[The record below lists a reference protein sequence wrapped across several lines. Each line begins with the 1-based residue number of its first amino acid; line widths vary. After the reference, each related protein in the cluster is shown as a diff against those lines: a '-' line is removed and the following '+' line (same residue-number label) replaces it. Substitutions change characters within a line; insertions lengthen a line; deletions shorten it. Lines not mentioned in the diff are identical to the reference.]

1 MNELEFT
8 ISNLS
13 STIVEDFKK
22 YDLMIYSDDII
33 NLKIFNIFSAKM
45 FSFMF
50 YSNSTNSKKY
60 LDNKE
65 KTYLGINQYLIDD
78 EKLTESLI
86 IEKILSFT
94 RNP

>member
-1 MNELEFT
+1 MT

-22 YDLMIYSDDII
+22 YDLLIYSDDVI
-33 NLKIFNIFSAKM
+33 NLKIFNVFSAKM
-45 FSFMF
+45 FSFIF
-50 YSNSTNSKKY
+50 YSNSSNAKKY

-65 KTYLGINQYLIDD
+65 KNYLGINQMLVDD
-78 EKLTESLI
+78 EKMNENVI
-86 IEKILSFT
+86 IEKIVSFT